1 MVCFLGQK
9 ILLGLSSEEELSVD
23 LNIQTEIV
31 SFTDL
36 GGVKPTVE
44 AQDCV
49 AVVQVKILLDQIKIA

>member
-1 MVCFLGQK
+1 M
-9 ILLGLSSEEELSVD
+9 D
-23 LNIQTEIV
+23 LNVQTEIV

-49 AVVQVKILLDQIKIA
+49 ASVQVKINYLIRKKIA